1 LAREP
6 TCALM
11 AQGQLTLTPHPG
23 EVAETFEYP
32 LAHVTDPAKPERRSR
47 DFRGETREICIWPH
61 DRYYIRGVDH
71 FRAGDAC
78 FRAARGLNT
87 LLFGRIF
94 RVAK

>member
-47 DFRGETREICIWPH
+47 EFRGETREICIWPH
-61 DRYYIRGVDH
+61 DRYYIGGATASVLVTLTSVL
-71 FRAGDAC
+71 RAD
-78 FRAARGLNT
+78 
-87 LLFGRIF
+87 
-94 RVAK
+94 